1 MPNFI
6 SQNFQMIFQI
16 LLALVLGMTIG
27 IEREHRKKSAGMRTF
42 ALVSL
47 GSALFTIISVNG
59 FQDFVSISSY
69 DPSRVVSQ
77 IVVGIGFIGAGL
89 IFLKEN
95 KVQGLTTAAGLWATA
110 AIGASVGLRLYFLA
124 IFAALAV
131 LSVLWLLRAIENK
144 IPRVN
149 ENNAPDDKYD
159 APLS

>member
-1 MPNFI
+1 MLD
-6 SQNFQMIFQI
+6 SQTLQIIFQI
-16 LLALVLGMTIG
+16 LLALVLGMIIG

-59 FQDFVSISSY
+59 FQNFVSISSY

-131 LSVLWLLRAIENK
+131 LFVLWLLRAIENK

-149 ENNAPDDKYD
+149 ENNTTPDKYD